1 MDGYR
6 MNRRNKRDMEL
17 MKLDVRYYLLQTNNN
32 YRQAY
37 DMFVKDYLTRG
48 EMLPYYIKGMKDFLN
63 ESQVLALEL
72 NRMDQMNKRDREIQL
87 DKNNMIDYIM
97 NISIDE
103 MKAIYKAYKDDVSK
117 SDKLILHDMYM
128 MIYSNE
134 LDEKHISESTIR
146 LFRMIMNDNRLNKVG

>member
-1 MDGYR
+1 MS
-6 MNRRNKRDMEL
+6 RRSKRDMEL

-32 YRQAY
+32 YHKAY
-37 DMFVKDYLTRG
+37 DLFLKDYLTRG

-87 DKNNMIDYIM
+87 DKNKVIDYIM
-97 NISIDE
+97 SMSIEDI
-103 MKAIYKAYKDDVSK
+103 KHIYKAYKNDVSS

-134 LDEKHISESTIR
+134 LDVKHISESTIR
-146 LFRMIMNDNRLNKVG
+146 LFRMIMNDVGMNKVG